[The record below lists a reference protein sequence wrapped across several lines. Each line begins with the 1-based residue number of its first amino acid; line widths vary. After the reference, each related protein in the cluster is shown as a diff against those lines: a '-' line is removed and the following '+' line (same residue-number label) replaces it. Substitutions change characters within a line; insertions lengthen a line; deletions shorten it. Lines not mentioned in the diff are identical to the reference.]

1 MIQILELSNK
11 KRKAVTKMLHWA
23 IASTLKKT
31 KIIESVSKE
40 TENIKK
46 KQMEI
51 IEIKNIICKINP
63 VNVLSIRM
71 LMSEERF
78 HKHEDRKIEMT
89 HSGQQE
95 K

>member
-1 MIQILELSNK
+1 
-11 KRKAVTKMLHWA
+11 
-23 IASTLKKT
+23 
-31 KIIESVSKE
+31 
-40 TENIKK
+40 
-46 KQMEI
+46 MEI

>member
-1 MIQILELSNK
+1 
-11 KRKAVTKMLHWA
+11 MLHWA

-31 KIIESVSKE
+31 KIIESLSKE

-51 IEIKNIICKINP
+51 VEIKNIICKINSM
-63 VNVLSIRM
+63 NVLNSRM

-78 HKHEDRKIEMT
+78 REHEDRKLEMT